1 MSDNSLRVNQFKA
14 TLWAAADTLRGNM
27 DPSEYKQVFLGL
39 IFLKYISER
48 FERKYEEL
56 KSENFG
62 YENNKDEYTSCGIYF
77 IPSNARWSTIME
89 HCDTPY
95 IGQYID
101 DAIRY
106 IERDNPELKG
116 VLPKYYARAE
126 LDQNRLTTLMR
137 QFDTYLDTEADSDM
151 LSVAYEYCLAK
162 FAEQEGRRAGE
173 FYTPAGIVN
182 VLVQSLDIKD
192 GRLYDPCCGSG
203 GMFIHAIR
211 DIINHQ
217 GSKNDI
223 SCYGQES
230 NPTTWKMCLMN
241 LAIHGIEAD
250 VGKYN
255 ADSFLQD
262 LHPGL
267 KADYILAS
275 PPFNMSEWGAERLW
289 GDVRWQYG
297 TPPAGNANYAWLQHM
312 IYHSAPEGRIG
323 VILSNGSLTSQSGGE
338 DQIRKNIVCADL
350 VECIVSMPSHLFYST
365 AIPVCL
371 WFINKAKKPCRKGN
385 VLFVDARALADT
397 SGRTKKELTA
407 DQITQISN
415 KLRSYRDDEGYQDET
430 GFCAA
435 VTIQQIQENDFS
447 LVPSRYIRIS
457 SSVLNMEECQTT
469 LSELTQELKDV
480 LHENH
485 RLEWELKEALEEL
498 GYDI

>member
-1 MSDNSLRVNQFKA
+1 MSDNSLKVDQFKA

-56 KSENFG
+56 KAGNLG
-62 YENNKDEYTSCGIYF
+62 YENNEVEYMSCGIYF
-77 IPSNARWSTIME
+77 IPPEARWSVIME
-89 HCDTPY
+89 HCDTPH
-95 IGQYID
+95 IGHYID
-101 DAIRY
+101 EAIHY
-106 IERDNPELKG
+106 IERYNPELKG
-116 VLPKYYARAE
+116 ILPKYYARAE
-126 LDQNRLTTLMR
+126 LDQNRLKNLMML
-137 QFDTYLDTEADSDM
+137 FDTQIDTKADSDL
-151 LSVAYEYCLAK
+151 LSVAYEYCLSK

-173 FYTPAGIVN
+173 FYTPAGIVKS
-182 VLVQSLDIKD
+182 LVQSLDIKG

-203 GMFIHAIR
+203 GMFIHAVK
-211 DIINHQ
+211 DITNHQ

-241 LAIHGIEAD
+241 LAIHGIEAN

-262 LHPGL
+262 LHPDL

-275 PPFNMSEWGAERLW
+275 PPFNMSEWGAERLL
-289 GDVRWQYG
+289 GDIRWQYG
-297 TPPAGNANYAWLQHM
+297 IPPAGNANYAWLQHM
-312 IYHSAPEGRIG
+312 IYHLAPNGRMG
-323 VILSNGSLTSQSGGE
+323 AVLSNGSLTSQSGGE
-338 DQIRKNIVCADL
+338 DEIRKNIICADL
-350 VECIVSMPSHLFYST
+350 VECVISMPSHLFYNT

-371 WFINKAKKPCRKGN
+371 WFINKAKKPCERGN
-385 VLFVDARALADT
+385 VLFIDARALTDT
-397 SGRTKKELTA
+397 SGRVKKELTA
-407 DQITQISN
+407 EQIARISN
-415 KLRSYRDDEGYQDET
+415 KVRTYRDGEGYQDED

-435 VTIQQIQENDFS
+435 ASIEQIRENDFS
-447 LVPSRYIRIS
+447 LVPGRYIGIS
-457 SSVLNMEECQTT
+457 SSVVNVEACQATLN
-469 LSELTQELKDV
+469 ELTQELKNV